1 MVLKLQNSLEKS
13 NFIKQ
18 LILKA
23 ICEIKTNLVD
33 FEQYKLNQQLIN
45 DVINFVKSEI
55 SKSKYSKDEFDKTEI
70 IKEISNLKQQFTQ
83 YGGARP
89 FGVLL
94 MIAGVYDGKPKL
106 YTSEITGNYF
116 EYLTVVGRNSSMLSP
131 NL

>member
-13 NFIKQ
+13 NFVKQ
-18 LILKA
+18 LILKT

-70 IKEISNLKQQFTQ
+70 IKEIMSQVFGTLSETELIILDSSIQFILDNKLVKKRGILKK
-83 YGGARP
+83 G
-89 FGVLL
+89 LSL
-94 MIAGVYDGKPKL
+94 
-106 YTSEITGNYF
+106 TSSVISTI
-116 EYLTVVGRNSSMLSP
+116 LRK
-131 NL
+131 

>member
-55 SKSKYSKDEFDKTEI
+55 SKSKYSKEI
-70 IKEISNLKQQFTQ
+70 MVQVFGLNESELIILDASIQFILDNKLVKKRGILKK
-83 YGGARP
+83 GLSLA
-89 FGVLL
+89 
-94 MIAGVYDGKPKL
+94 
-106 YTSEITGNYF
+106 SC
-116 EYLTVVGRNSSMLSP
+116 VVSTILRK
-131 NL
+131 

>member
-70 IKEISNLKQQFTQ
+70 IKEIMSQVFNLSESELIILDASIQFI
-83 YGGARP
+83 
-89 FGVLL
+89 L
-94 MIAGVYDGKPKL
+94 DNKL
-106 YTSEITGNYF
+106 VKKRGILKKGLSLTSSVISTI
-116 EYLTVVGRNSSMLSP
+116 LRK
-131 NL
+131 

>member
-33 FEQYKLNQQLIN
+33 FEQYKLNQHLIN

-55 SKSKYSKDEFDKTEI
+55 SKSKYSKEDFDKSEI
-70 IKEISNLKQQFTQ
+70 IKEIMVQVFGLNESELIILDASIQFILDNKLVKKRGILKK
-83 YGGARP
+83 GLSLA
-89 FGVLL
+89 
-94 MIAGVYDGKPKL
+94 
-106 YTSEITGNYF
+106 SC
-116 EYLTVVGRNSSMLSP
+116 VVSTILRK
-131 NL
+131 

>member
-23 ICEIKTNLVD
+23 ICEIKTLID

-55 SKSKYSKDEFDKTEI
+55 SKSKYSKEEFDKTEI
-70 IKEISNLKQQFTQ
+70 IKEIMSQVFGTLTETELTILDSSIQFILDNKLVKKRGILKKGLSLTSS
-83 YGGARP
+83 
-89 FGVLL
+89 VLSTIL
-94 MIAGVYDGKPKL
+94 RK
-106 YTSEITGNYF
+106 
-116 EYLTVVGRNSSMLSP
+116 
-131 NL
+131 

>member
-18 LILKA
+18 FILKA

-55 SKSKYSKDEFDKTEI
+55 SKSKYSKEDFDKTEI
-70 IKEISNLKQQFTQ
+70 IKEIMSQVFGTLSETELIILDSSIQFILDNKLVKKRGILKK
-83 YGGARP
+83 G
-89 FGVLL
+89 LSL
-94 MIAGVYDGKPKL
+94 
-106 YTSEITGNYF
+106 TSSVISTI
-116 EYLTVVGRNSSMLSP
+116 LRK
-131 NL
+131 

>member
-18 LILKA
+18 LILNA

-55 SKSKYSKDEFDKTEI
+55 SKSKYNKEDFDKSVI
-70 IKEISNLKQQFTQ
+70 IKEIMNQVFGTLSETELVILDLSIQFILDNKLVKKRGILKK
-83 YGGARP
+83 
-89 FGVLL
+89 
-94 MIAGVYDGKPKL
+94 VYP
-106 YTSEITGNYF
+106 
-116 EYLTVVGRNSSMLSP
+116 
-131 NL
+131 

>member
-23 ICEIKTNLVD
+23 ICEIKTNLID

-55 SKSKYSKDEFDKTEI
+55 SKSKYSKEDFDKSEI
-70 IKEISNLKQQFTQ
+70 IKEIMVQVFGLNESELIILDASIQFILDNKLVKKRGILKKGLSLTSS
-83 YGGARP
+83 
-89 FGVLL
+89 VLSTIL
-94 MIAGVYDGKPKL
+94 RK
-106 YTSEITGNYF
+106 
-116 EYLTVVGRNSSMLSP
+116 
-131 NL
+131 

>member
-23 ICEIKTNLVD
+23 ICEIKTLID

-55 SKSKYSKDEFDKTEI
+55 SKSKYSKEEFDKTEI
-70 IKEISNLKQQFTQ
+70 IKEIMSQVFGTLSETELLILDSSIQFILDNKLVKKRGILKK
-83 YGGARP
+83 GLSLA
-89 FGVLL
+89 
-94 MIAGVYDGKPKL
+94 
-106 YTSEITGNYF
+106 SC
-116 EYLTVVGRNSSMLSP
+116 VVSTILRK
-131 NL
+131 

>member
-55 SKSKYSKDEFDKTEI
+55 SKSKYSKEDFDKTEI
-70 IKEISNLKQQFTQ
+70 IKEIMSQVFGTLSETELIILDSSIQFILDNKLVKKRGILKK
-83 YGGARP
+83 GLSLA
-89 FGVLL
+89 
-94 MIAGVYDGKPKL
+94 
-106 YTSEITGNYF
+106 SC
-116 EYLTVVGRNSSMLSP
+116 VVSTILRK
-131 NL
+131 

>member
-13 NFIKQ
+13 NFIQQ

-70 IKEISNLKQQFTQ
+70 IKEIMSQVFGTLSETELIILDSSIQFILDNKLVKKRGILKK
-83 YGGARP
+83 GLSLA
-89 FGVLL
+89 LC
-94 MIAGVYDGKPKL
+94 
-106 YTSEITGNYF
+106 
-116 EYLTVVGRNSSMLSP
+116 VVSTILRK
-131 NL
+131 

>member
-55 SKSKYSKDEFDKTEI
+55 SKSKYSKEDFDKSEI
-70 IKEISNLKQQFTQ
+70 IKEIMVQVFGLNESELIILDASIQFILDNKLVKKRGILKKGLSLTSS
-83 YGGARP
+83 
-89 FGVLL
+89 VLSTIL
-94 MIAGVYDGKPKL
+94 RK
-106 YTSEITGNYF
+106 
-116 EYLTVVGRNSSMLSP
+116 
-131 NL
+131 

>member
-1 MVLKLQNSLEKS
+1 MVLKLKNSLEKS

-55 SKSKYSKDEFDKTEI
+55 LKSKYNKEDFDKSEI
-70 IKEISNLKQQFTQ
+70 IKEIMNAVFGNLSETELIILDSSIQF
-83 YGGARP
+83 R
-89 FGVLL
+89 L
-94 MIAGVYDGKPKL
+94 DNKL
-106 YTSEITGNYF
+106 VKKRGILKKGLS
-116 EYLTVVGRNSSMLSP
+116 LASCVVSTILRK
-131 NL
+131 